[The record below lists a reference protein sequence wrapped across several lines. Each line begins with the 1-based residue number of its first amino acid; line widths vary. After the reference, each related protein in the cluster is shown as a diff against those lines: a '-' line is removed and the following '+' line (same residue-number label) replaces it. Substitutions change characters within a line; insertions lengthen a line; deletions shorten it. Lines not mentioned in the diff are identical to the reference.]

1 METVKSIAPICALL
15 VPLIAIPFIA
25 LAGQRRPNVREF
37 WTILASVIMFLIV
50 ASMLPRVQGG
60 EVIEYQLLTLFPG
73 LDLNFRVD
81 AFGLFFGLVASFL
94 WIITSFYSIGY
105 MRSFNEH
112 AQTRYY
118 ICFAISLFGALGV
131 AFAANL
137 ITILI
142 FYEILTLS
150 TYPLVIHEETPEAIK
165 GARRYLTYLLGTSI
179 AFNLPAIFLTY
190 TVAQTLEFSN
200 AGILA
205 GKASPL
211 MIAVIFILFIAGIGK
226 SAMMPFHSWLPAAMV
241 APTPVSA
248 LLHAVAVVKAG
259 VFTVLRVVFHVFGI
273 DLLSEIGLGTALAYF
288 ASFTIIVA
296 SIMAL
301 KQDNLKLR
309 LAYST
314 VSQLSYIVLGASLL
328 SGKGMMGGI
337 LHIVMHAFGKITLFF
352 CAGSILIAVKRK
364 NISEMSGI
372 GKKIPITMFAF
383 FLGALSIIGFPPFG
397 GFLSKWYLV
406 LGSLEANQIPI
417 LIVILTS
424 SFLNGAYFLPIVYRA
439 FFGELDEKLNDAHEA
454 SSWVVVPLVLTALI
468 SMVLF
473 FYPQPFWRLA
483 ALTVKG
489 LTGG

>member
-1 METVKSIAPICALL
+1 
-15 VPLIAIPFIA
+15 
-25 LAGQRRPNVREF
+25 
-37 WTILASVIMFLIV
+37 
-50 ASMLPRVQGG
+50 
-60 EVIEYQLLTLFPG
+60 
-73 LDLNFRVD
+73 VD
-81 AFGLFFGLVASFL
+81 PFGLIFGLIASFL
-94 WIITSFYSIGY
+94 WIVTSFYSIGY
-105 MRSFNEH
+105 MRSLKEH

-131 AFAANL
+131 AFSANL

-142 FYEILTLS
+142 FYEMLTLS
-150 TYPLVIHEETPEAIK
+150 TFPLVVHEQTPEALK

-179 AFNLPAIFLTY
+179 AFQLPAIFLTY
-190 TVAQTLEFSN
+190 SVAQTLEFSIG
-200 AGILA
+200 GILA

-211 MIAVIFILFIAGIGK
+211 MTTVIFVLFIAGIGK
-226 SAMMPFHSWLPAAMV
+226 AAMMPFHSWLPAAMV

-259 VFTVLRVVFHVFGI
+259 VFTVLRIVFHVFGI

-296 SIMAL
+296 SVIAL
-301 KQDNLKLR
+301 RQDNLKLR

-328 SGKGMMGGI
+328 SPKGITGGI
-337 LHIVMHAFGKITLFF
+337 IHIAMHAFGKITLFL
-352 CAGSILIAVKRK
+352 CAGSILIAVNRK

-372 GKKIPITMFAF
+372 GRKIPLTMFAF

-406 LGSLEANQIPI
+406 LGSLEAGQIPV

-439 FFGELDEKLNDAHEA
+439 FFGELDEKLIDAHEP
-454 SSWVVVPLVLTALI
+454 SSWVVGPLVLTALI
-468 SMVLF
+468 SMILF
-473 FYPQPFWRLA
+473 FYPHPFWRLA
-483 ALTVKG
+483 AMTVKG
-489 LTGG
+489 LMGG